1 LRDLT
6 SLLRDIEEYLLR
18 ERSLWVQPP
27 HIIALIEKGSHALE
41 YRSKGLP
48 PRFADIHTVDSAI
61 TEATAALEKFFPQL
75 TVPSAKNLTREL
87 KEILLGGC
95 IKFFHDLSN
104 PQKKYSD
111 AELSSTQ
118 ATSTPSTQAEH
129 RSPEA
134 DSAAVKFLDTLTEE
148 LPQRPLF
155 LQPSRSNPTIA
166 AAERASEE
174 RREKTASLPKQT
186 VNSQATSIFLK
197 TVPDLVV
204 AGLIGPEVIDYF
216 LIKA

>member
-1 LRDLT
+1 M
-6 SLLRDIEEYLLR
+6 
-18 ERSLWVQPP
+18 QPR
-27 HIIALIEKGSHALE
+27 HITALIEKGSQALE

-95 IKFFHDLSN
+95 INFFRDLSN
-104 PQKKYSD
+104 PQKKYRD
-111 AELSSTQ
+111 AGLSSTQ

-129 RSPEA
+129 KSPEA
-134 DSAAVKFLDTLTEE
+134 DSAAVKYLDTLTEE
-148 LPQRPLF
+148 LSQRPLF

-174 RREKTASLPKQT
+174 RREKQLLRPSRPP
-186 VNSQATSIFLK
+186 ILK
-197 TVPDLVV
+197 RP
-204 AGLIGPEVIDYF
+204 PYS
-216 LIKA
+216 